1 MANSLLSSLRVYH
14 YFNIMQIN
22 REFSKHILDDL
33 SLIFRLLPITINSYL
48 HTFDFE
54 LHIVLEV
61 SVEIVMTSL
70 IKIFET
76 YGYQK

>member
-33 SLIFRLLPITINSYL
+33 SLIFRLLPITNNSIL
-48 HTFDFE
+48 HTFNSE
-54 LHIVLEV
+54 LHIVFIV
-61 SVEIVMTSL
+61 SVEIVMSS
-70 IKIFET
+70 
-76 YGYQK
+76 